1 MNFENL
7 DSLYRSSPIAY
18 RELLEFMYQ
27 EFKKAQGKIT
37 SSIEKGDS
45 TAFSHLKHK
54 IFSTLNTLEYAE
66 LMDALT
72 QVTSF
77 YEGDKNL
84 NAQELTFRVSNLFQN
99 LFQRLDDKIAELD
112 ELKVM

>member
-27 EFKKAQGKIT
+27 EFKKAHGKIT
-37 SSIEKGDS
+37 ASIEKGDS

-54 IFSTLNTLEYAE
+54 IFSTLNTLEYTE
-66 LMDALT
+66 LIDALT

-77 YEGDKNL
+77 YDGDKNL
-84 NAQELTFRVSNLFQN
+84 HTEALTLKLNGLFQK
-99 LFQRLDDKIAELD
+99 LFQRLEDKIGEL
-112 ELKVM
+112 EEVKVM

>member
-1 MNFENL
+1 
-7 DSLYRSSPIAY
+7 
-18 RELLEFMYQ
+18 MYQ
-27 EFKKAQGKIT
+27 EFEKAQGKIT

-84 NAQELTFRVSNLFQN
+84 HTEALTLRLNDLFQQ
-99 LFQRLDDKIAELD
+99 LFQRLEDKIAELD

>member
-7 DSLYRSSPIAY
+7 DSLYRSSPGAY

-27 EFKKAQGKIT
+27 EFEKAQSKIT

-54 IFSTLNTLEYAE
+54 IFSTLNTLEYVE

-77 YEGDKNL
+77 YEGDKSL
-84 NAQELTFRVSNLFQN
+84 SAKELTFRVSDLFQH
-99 LFQRLDDKIAELD
+99 LFHRLDDKIAELD